1 MPYVIT
7 DSLNPGETM
16 TLALSPAL
24 STNEIEHFHTFGYL
38 GPYAAVTPEEMAE
51 IRERIEREVLT
62 TDGPNKKN
70 RSQCRHLDSPIV
82 YDLCSQPAIVD
93 RMRSLYG
100 NDLILWAS
108 YFFTKEPGGSEIPW
122 HQDLNYWPLEP
133 VVNISAWMAID
144 PVTVENSCVRIIPG
158 SHKKVAPHVKSPNG
172 MAFSEMVDMNYVDTS
187 KAINMELKPGEFF
200 LFNEKT
206 LHQSEPNRSKLR
218 RMGLSMRV
226 TLPFVKITHD
236 IAPLFPGHAAIQL
249 SGHDPL
255 HFNRL
260 VPPPTR

>member
-1 MPYVIT
+1 MIAMQ
-7 DSLNPGETM
+7 NF
-16 TLALSPAL
+16 ALSKA
-24 STNEIEHFHTFGYL
+24 EIEQFHNEGYL
-38 GPYAAVTPEEMAE
+38 GPYAVCSPEEMAE
-51 IRERIEREVLT
+51 HRRQIERMLT
-62 TDGPNKKN
+62 TPGPNKKN
-70 RSQCRHLDSPIV
+70 PSQCRHLDSAVV
-82 YDLCSQPAIVD
+82 YGLCSHPAVVD

-100 NDLILWAS
+100 DDLILWAS

-133 VVNISAWMAID
+133 VVNVSAWMAID

-158 SHKKVAPHVKSPNG
+158 SHKKVVPHVKSPDG
-172 MAFSEMVDMNYVDTS
+172 MAFSEMVDMNYVDAS

-206 LHQSEPNRSKLR
+206 LHQSEPNRSNQR

-236 IAPLFPGHAAIQL
+236 VAPLFPGHAAVLL
-249 SGHDPL
+249 SGQDKL
-255 HFNRL
+255 GFNRL
-260 VPPPTR
+260 TSPPLG